1 MDRRT
6 ILAVILIIGVI
17 VMTPRLF
24 PGKPRAVAPAAGRD
38 SAGVTAPLVGGAPA
52 TAESASTAASVRP
65 APTKVEDSTAAPVV
79 TESAREVTFEDSVS
93 TTALS
98 TAGGALRRVTLKTY
112 PALDK
117 SERNVALTAGGTAL
131 LSYRWVVGGDTIRLS
146 DHVLAAEQGA
156 NGVTTFRG
164 PLGAT
169 GASVELSYVPVRDSF
184 RTRVEGRVV
193 GAGGAPAGGFLLV
206 DMPRTLESFEA
217 DSAGDHASLAY
228 AVKPGARGAEGV
240 PFGSL
245 DPGER
250 QVIAGPVTWAV
261 AKNKY
266 FVVGLLPDSGNT
278 QFVEAQ
284 VTGGARV
291 SRTATQAQGTVVA
304 QLGPEGRFAF
314 DLYTGPQQY
323 RRLQSLGR
331 DFENSNP
338 YGGFMQGVVQPFA
351 TIVMRILL
359 WMKSTLGW
367 SYGWLLVL
375 FGVMVRLLMWPL
387 NQGAM
392 RTTIKMQRIQ
402 PELNALQTKY
412 KADPQKLQS
421 EMMRLYKEHDMS
433 PFSAFAG
440 CLPILLPMPILFA
453 LFFVFQNTIE
463 FRGVPFLWLT
473 DISLKDPFYIV
484 PLLMG
489 VSMFVLSWIGL
500 RNSPPNPQAKMM
512 AYVMP
517 VMMTVLFANWA
528 SGLNLYYAVQN
539 VAALPQ
545 QWLIA
550 NERAKSAKR

>member
-6 ILAVILIIGVI
+6 VLAIFLIIGV
-17 VMTPRLF
+17 VFATPVLF
-24 PGKPRAVAPAAGRD
+24 PGKPRVAPAPAAAPTDPAAATTAGQAAAPGQ
-38 SAGVTAPLVGGAPA
+38 SPVNAPASPQVTA
-52 TAESASTAASVRP
+52 
-65 APTKVEDSTAAPVV
+65 VEDSTATVALAEPPRDV
-79 TESAREVTFEDSVS
+79 TVSDS
-93 TTALS
+93 LS
-98 TAGGALRRVTLKTY
+98 RTVLTTAGGALRSVTLSTY
-112 PALDK
+112 EALDK
-117 SERNVALTAGGTAL
+117 SDRKVTLTSGSTPL
-131 LSYRWVVGGDTIRLS
+131 LSYRWFSGQDTVRFS
-146 DHVLAAEQGA
+146 DHVLAVAEAGGQ
-156 NGVTTFRG
+156 TTFRG
-164 PLGAT
+164 TLGAT
-169 GASVELSYVPVRDSF
+169 GPMVEIRYTPLRDSL
-184 RTRVEGRVV
+184 RVRVEGSVL
-193 GAGGAPAGGFLLV
+193 GAAGASAGGFLLI
-206 DMPRTLESFEA
+206 DLPATFQSFEA
-217 DSAGDHASLAY
+217 DSNGDHTALAY
-228 AVKPGARGAEGV
+228 AVKSGTRNAEGV

-250 QVIAGPVTWAV
+250 KIIQGPVTWAV

-266 FVVGLLPDSGNT
+266 FMLGLLADSGNT
-278 QFVEAQ
+278 QFGEAQ
-284 VTGGARV
+284 ITGGART
-291 SRTATQAQGTVVA
+291 SRTATVAHGTVIA
-304 QLGPEGRFAF
+304 QLGTTGRFAF
-314 DLYTGPQQY
+314 ELYTGPQQY
-323 RRLQSLGR
+323 QRLLSLGR

-351 TIVMRILL
+351 TIVMRVLL
-359 WMKSTLGW
+359 WMKATLGW
-367 SYGWLLVL
+367 GYGWLLVL

-402 PELNALQTKY
+402 PELNALQQKY
-412 KADPQKLQS
+412 KGDPAKLQT
-421 EMMRLYKEHDMS
+421 EMMRIYKEHDMS

-463 FRGVPFLWLT
+463 FRGVPFLWLA

-539 VAALPQ
+539 IAALPQ

-550 NERAKSAKR
+550 NERGKAAKAKG

>member
-6 ILAVILIIGVI
+6 IVGLLLIVGVFIL
-17 VMTPRLF
+17 TPRLF
-24 PGKPRAVAPAAGRD
+24 PTARNSTPAPAASTAPSRTAATPAPAASGPVAAPAPVASAD
-38 SAGVTAPLVGGAPA
+38 SAPPVAPSAAVAA
-52 TAESASTAASVRP
+52 TTVERTDRQSTSVF
-65 APTKVEDSTAAPVV
+65 T
-79 TESAREVTFEDSVS
+79 
-93 TTALS
+93 
-98 TAGGALRRVTLKTY
+98 TAGGSLERVELRGY
-112 PALDK
+112 DALDK
-117 SERNVALTAGGTAL
+117 SNGKVSLTTGDTPLLSWRLLSGTDTIALSRHVLASRIEGNTAVFEGPAGNSVVKLAYTMVPDSFVTRVTGTFLTAGGTPASGYVL
-131 LSYRWVVGGDTIRLS
+131 L
-146 DHVLAAEQGA
+146 
-156 NGVTTFRG
+156 
-164 PLGAT
+164 
-169 GASVELSYVPVRDSF
+169 
-184 RTRVEGRVV
+184 
-193 GAGGAPAGGFLLV
+193 
-206 DMPRTLESFEA
+206 DMPRTLRSFEA
-217 DSAGDHASLAY
+217 DSAGDQTALAH
-228 AVKPGARGAEGV
+228 AVKPGERNAEGV

-250 QVIAGPVTWAV
+250 KVIPGPVTWAV
-261 AKNKY
+261 TKSKY
-266 FVVGLLPDSGNT
+266 FVVGVLPDSGNT
-278 QFVEAQ
+278 QFVESQ
-284 VTGGARV
+284 VVGGERR
-291 SRTATQAQGTVVA
+291 SRTATLATHTLVARLSPQGTVT
-304 QLGPEGRFAF
+304 F

-323 RRLQSLGR
+323 QRLRSLGR

-338 YGGFMQGVVQPFA
+338 YGGWLQGVVQPFA
-351 TIVMRILL
+351 TIVMQTLL
-359 WMKSTLGW
+359 WMKATLGW
-367 SYGWLLVL
+367 GYGWLLVL

-402 PELNALQTKY
+402 PELNAMQQKY
-412 KADPQKLQS
+412 KGDPQKLQT
-421 EMMRLYKEHDMS
+421 EMMRVYKEHDMS

-463 FRGVPFLWLT
+463 FRGVPFLWLA
-473 DISLKDPFYIV
+473 DISLKDPYYIV

-489 VSMFVLSWIGL
+489 ASMFVLSWIGL

-550 NERAKSAKR
+550 NERAKAKK

>member
-6 ILAVILIIGVI
+6 ILAILLIVGVI
-17 VMTPRLF
+17 FLTPRLF
-24 PGKPRAVAPAAGRD
+24 PGRPIPPAATPDSVTPPTSAVA
-38 SAGVTAPLVGGAPA
+38 TAPA
-52 TAESASTAASVRP
+52 TTAPQRTPTPP
-65 APTKVEDSTAAPVV
+65 AVVEDSTAPAP
-79 TESAREVTFEDSVS
+79 APAAPPREVTLRDSMS
-93 TTALS
+93 TTVVS
-98 TAGGALRRVTLKTY
+98 SAGATIRSVELTSY
-112 PALDK
+112 AALDK
-117 SERNVALTAGGTAL
+117 SGRHVALTAGEAPL
-131 LSYRWVVGGDTIRLS
+131 LAYRFVAGRDTIRLA
-146 DHVLAAEQGA
+146 DHVLTVEEGAAGA
-156 NGVTTFRG
+156 TTFRG

-169 GASVELSYVPVRDSF
+169 GYAVDIRYVPVRDSF
-184 RTRVEGRVV
+184 RLRVEGTVQ
-193 GAGGAPAGGFLLV
+193 GPAGAATGFLLV
-206 DMPRTLESFEA
+206 DLPQTFVSFEA
-217 DSAGDHASLAY
+217 DSIGDLGSLAY
-228 AVKPGARGAEGV
+228 AIKPGTRNAEGV
-240 PFGSL
+240 PFRSL

-250 QVIAGPVTWAV
+250 KVIAGPVTWAV

-266 FVVGLLPDSGNT
+266 FMLGLLPDSGNT

-284 VTGGARV
+284 VTGGART
-291 SRTATQAQGTVVA
+291 SRDATIAHGAVVA
-304 QLGPEGRFAF
+304 QLGADGRFSF
-314 DLYTGPQQY
+314 DLYAGPQQY
-323 RRLQSLGR
+323 QRLLTLGR

-351 TIVMRILL
+351 TIVMRVLL
-359 WMKSTLGW
+359 WMKATLGW

-402 PELNALQTKY
+402 PELNAIQQKY
-412 KADPQKLQS
+412 KADPQRLQS
-421 EMMRLYKEHDMS
+421 EMMRIYKEHDMS

-500 RNSPPNPQAKMM
+500 RNSPPNQQAKMM

-517 VMMTVLFANWA
+517 IMMTVLFANWA

-539 VAALPQ
+539 IAALPQ

-550 NERAKSAKR
+550 NERAKSNRKG